1 MIRNLL
7 IIAGA
12 SFVLTLGCAAGVA
25 ALAGPTLMK
34 DGWTITFDDEDSRD
48 RHVNL
53 QSGATLPT
61 VTRSFTWSGGDLLH
75 VDVPCDVE
83 YVQGPAGKIEIRGPK
98 DLVEGL
104 KIAGGVITLDRRSDR
119 ESLTID
125 RKGIRVL
132 SDADRLQI
140 VVTAPGVRRFQLD
153 GSGDL
158 NIRDFDQPELTV
170 TLNGSGEVSA
180 RGRTTRLV
188 LTSTGSGAARLD
200 DLKTR
205 DAVVALAGS
214 GEADIAPTGAVKV
227 NLSGSGDLNLETEA
241 ASVVAET
248 SGSGSVHHNY

>member
-34 DGWTITFDDEDSRD
+34 EGWTITLDDDDARD
-48 RHVNL
+48 RHINL
-53 QSGATLPT
+53 QSAETLPT
-61 VTRSFTWSGGDLLH
+61 LNRTLAWSGGDLLH

-83 YVQGPAGKIEIRGPK
+83 YVQGPAGKIEVSGPK

-104 KIAGGVITLDRRSDR
+104 KIAGGVITLDRRSDL
-119 ESLTID
+119 ESLTVD
-125 RKGIRVL
+125 RMGIRVL
-132 SDADRLQI
+132 SDAERLKI
-140 VVTAPGVRRFQLD
+140 VVTAPGVRKFELD

-158 NIRDFDQPELTV
+158 TIRDFDQPELSV
-170 TLNGSGEVSA
+170 SLSGSGEVSA

-188 LTSTGSGAARLD
+188 LNSTGSGAARLE

-214 GEADIAPTGAVKV
+214 GEADIAPSGAVKV
-227 NLSGSGDLNLETEA
+227 SISGSGDVNLETEA

-248 SGSGSVHHNY
+248 SGSGSVRHNY